1 MLSFTRSL
9 TITARVVFIGIFACS
24 CAPTQLLRIN
34 YQLPASTASLED
46 IRVSVAVN
54 DMRRTKAFLS
64 QSARETLKDFSG
76 NFTLLVTQD
85 ESSSA
90 LLGAYDLTAA
100 VNALFTQRLLH
111 AGVTVVDKNDGDA
124 EMEIVLKECMLDLQG
139 RNWVFS
145 MSYQTNILRA
155 GKTTVSETITG
166 RAERLKTIGGRDA
179 EKVISE
185 LLTDMVNR
193 LEVAQL
199 FRQAGF

>member
-1 MLSFTRSL
+1 MLSFKRSL
-9 TITARVVFIGIFACS
+9 TITALVVFIGICVWS
-24 CAPTQLLRIN
+24 CASTQLLRIN
-34 YQLPASTASLED
+34 YQLPASADSLEN

-76 NFTLLVTQD
+76 NFTLLVSQD
-85 ESSSA
+85 ASSSA
-90 LLGAYDLTAA
+90 LLGAYDLTSA

-111 AGVTVVDKNDGDA
+111 AGITVVDKKAGDA

-145 MSYQTNILRA
+145 MSYQTNLIRE

-166 RAERLKTIGGRDA
+166 RAERLKTIGGREA

-193 LEVAQL
+193 LDVAKL